1 MCSFGLPRPAPPR
14 SESEGGSRGARA
26 MVMPACLEPGDFSWF
41 CGGSPRDD
49 VERKG
54 CVGLCVVGGLPGCL
68 TRPPPRRVRLACP
81 PRAAPSRA
89 SPSSPFPRRGHAVCV
104 ALRVVACAAAW
115 WSRLAPPS
123 PAAFPRLGTTGDLFP
138 LLGAGD
144 PGLAGSTSLSG
155 ACGLWGTTVGR
166 PRRVAGRVGAHSRSR
181 VFGGGGGVGSLP
193 C

>member
-54 CVGLCVVGGLPGCL
+54 CGAVCGRWWASRVPPVPLPDVFASPARRV
-68 TRPPPRRVRLACP
+68 RPPPARPRLRR
-81 PRAAPSRA
+81 SRDA
-89 SPSSPFPRRGHAVCV
+89 DMPCVSRCALSLVLRRGGV
-104 ALRVVACAAAW
+104 ASL
-115 WSRLAPPS
+115 PPS